1 METRG
6 YHDEDL
12 NYFEQELT
20 RLQSS
25 VAVPLMQRRLV
36 HHSMDPIEEL
46 QEVYADVKEI
56 ESNLAKAVNIGN
68 FIIAKNK
75 SIIETNLEI
84 QRDYD
89 EMKIQR

>member
-1 METRG
+1 MESRTISV
-6 YHDEDL
+6 HEQEDM
-12 NYFEQELT
+12 NYFEEELQ
-20 RLQSS
+20 RLQ
-25 VAVPLMQRRLV
+25 AIGEIPLMQRRLEQ
-36 HHSMDPIEEL
+36 HSMDPIEEL

-84 QRDYD
+84 
-89 EMKIQR
+89 

>member
-84 QRDYD
+84 
-89 EMKIQR
+89 